1 MPADAADSTNA
12 PGIRAYEY
20 RGSTVQGQYVS
31 GTIDAADLA
40 AASEMLRGMQVN
52 VLELH
57 IADVPRATRRIGGVD
72 FLAFNEQLAAMTTA
86 GIPVERGLRLIAAE
100 MRGPAMAA
108 TVEQVADE
116 AERGVPLGQAFE
128 RHRHKFPPLYGRL
141 IDAGIRANN
150 LPAMLL
156 SFSRHVGLVRRLRAA
171 LWQAMAYPL
180 VVFIFSCVVSII
192 MGVTIFPQ
200 MQKILDDFNTE
211 LPALTKIVTAFGRH
225 ATTIGVSSLSAALL
239 AVILWRVLRATRF
252 EGYITD
258 GIGLQLPLIGQV
270 LRHGLVSRWCDAVR
284 LGILG
289 GFDLPESIRIA
300 QETINSPA
308 LEHDAKIL
316 ITELDAGRSLSDA
329 RGTIVIGRSIT
340 TPIDIA
346 IHARSLPD
354 TLELLSQLHERQATA
369 RIGVILTV
377 VPVLLT
383 LLLGLAIGFIVISLL
398 LPLFSGL
405 QSLT

>member
-1 MPADAADSTNA
+1 MPADAAASTN
-12 PGIRAYEY
+12 GSGVRTYEY
-20 RGSTVQGQYVS
+20 RGNTLQGQHVS
-31 GTIDAADLA
+31 GTIDATDHDQA
-40 AASEMLRGMQVN
+40 AELLRGMQVN
-52 VLELH
+52 VIEL
-57 IADVPRATRRIGGVD
+57 RATAEPRVTRKITGVD
-72 FLAFNEQLAAMTTA
+72 FLAFNEQLAAMTRA
-86 GIPVERGLRLIAAE
+86 GVPVERGLRLIAAE
-100 MRGPAMAA
+100 MRSGAMAE
-108 TVEQVADE
+108 TVKQIADE
-116 AERGVPLGQAFE
+116 AERGIPLGQAFD
-128 RHRHKFPPLYGRL
+128 RHRGKFPPLYGKL

-156 SFSRHVGLVRRLRAA
+156 SLGRHISLVQRLRAA

-180 VVFIFSCVVSII
+180 IVFIFTCGVSII
-192 MGVTIFPQ
+192 MGVSIFPQ
-200 MQKILDDFNTE
+200 MEKILDDFNTE
-211 LPALTKIVTAFGRH
+211 LPALTKVVMLFGRH
-225 ATTIGVSSLSAALL
+225 ATTIGGSSLSAALL
-239 AVILWRVLRATRF
+239 AVIIWRVLRTMRL

-258 GIGLQLPLIGQV
+258 GIGLQFPLIGPV
-270 LRHGLVSRWCDAVR
+270 LRHGLVARWCDAVR

-300 QETINSPA
+300 HATINSPA

-316 ITELDAGRSLSDA
+316 IAEFDAGRSLSDA
-329 RGTIVIGRSIT
+329 RGTVVIGRSIT

-377 VPVLLT
+377 VPIVLT
-383 LLLGLAIGFIVISLL
+383 LLLGVAIGFIVISVL
-398 LPLFSGL
+398 LPLFSGI